1 MVLPYLLITRVII
14 TPYLFSLSIF
24 ILNFTRILMQIYVL
38 FKSIILNEDKLYFDT
53 SKALITRL

>member
-1 MVLPYLLITRVII
+1 
-14 TPYLFSLSIF
+14 
-24 ILNFTRILMQIYVL
+24 MQIYVL